1 MRSFWRQIR
10 WPDVVVGAVVWGLFT
25 GEWLLLGRAFPAE
38 RPGCVES
45 SPFSCWDLR
54 APLYALFT
62 VPFWYV
68 GWALALRPCPWQ
80 LRWLTPLAVSYG
92 AYQLAALGGWGPPVA
107 IRVAVIVVC
116 YVVVAAAMSA
126 VNAASAASR
135 DGRARPQGP

>member
-10 WPDVVVGAVVWGLFT
+10 WTDVVVGAIVWGLFT

-38 RPGCVES
+38 RPG
-45 SPFSCWDLR
+45 WDLQ

-62 VPFWYV
+62 VPFWYA

-116 YVVVAAAMSA
+116 YAVVAAAMSA

-135 DGRARPQGP
+135 DRRA